1 MNGSKWWAT
10 CSGARRATQRTWSAT
25 PADHRRKAGAVGLG
39 ALITFAVLSSTV
51 DIPGLLAA
59 GTMAILGFFV
69 IPHKR
74 KQAKDNFRTK
84 MGSLRTNLLGAL
96 TTQFTHES
104 DSAVARLKEGVA
116 PYTRFIR
123 AERERIEKTEATLA
137 RLRPRL
143 SELRARSQAVV
154 KAQSGRAR

>member
-1 MNGSKWWAT
+1 MAQTALLEASTA
-10 CSGARRATQRTWSAT
+10 
-25 PADHRRKAGAVGLG
+25 GLG

-51 DIPGLLAA
+51 DITGLLAA

-84 MGSLRTNLLGAL
+84 LGALRTNLLGAL
-96 TTQFTHES
+96 TTQFTHEAE
-104 DSAVARLKEGVA
+104 SAVARLKEGVA

-137 RLRPRL
+137 WLRQRL

-154 KAQSGRAR
+154 NTQSGRAR